1 VAVAWS
7 SLAAVAIR
15 CVLTVLWMILR
26 FHVMIQTVDVDGR
39 RAAAG
44 RPSQFS
50 GALLYCLI
58 LSLYTTA
65 VNCVLWV

>member
-1 VAVAWS
+1 MAVAWS
-7 SLAAVAIR
+7 SRAAVAIR

-44 RPSQFS
+44 SQFS